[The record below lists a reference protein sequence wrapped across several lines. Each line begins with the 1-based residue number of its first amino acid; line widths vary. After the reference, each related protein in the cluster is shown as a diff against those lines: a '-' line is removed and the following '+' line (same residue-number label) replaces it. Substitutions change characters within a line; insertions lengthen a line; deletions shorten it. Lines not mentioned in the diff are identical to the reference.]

1 MEDKLDKILNEL
13 KVVKENQVEIK
24 MIVNAVRES
33 QEITNA
39 RTTTLENI
47 QERQQLVI
55 ETLSYRSIHQETD
68 IKDIKRIIQNQ

>member
-13 KVVKENQVEIK
+13 KVVKENQAEIK

-55 ETLSYRSIHQETD
+55 ETLSYRSIQQETD
-68 IKDIKRIIQNQ
+68 IKDIKRKIQNQ